1 MVNNSTG
8 VPTNQQ
14 FDWVEYNPG
23 EWTQIPFKQFEGLPA
38 KEQVTLLW
46 LIVHKGSNKTCFPS
60 HKTLAE
66 KAGIS
71 ESSIRRSITSL
82 RERGFIK
89 MRNRKT
95 DDGGYTSNEYII
107 LIRKSTSRCS

>member
-1 MVNNSTG
+1 MSNNSNK
-8 VPTNQQ
+8 PTTKQQ
-14 FDWVEYNPG
+14 LDWIEYNPG
-23 EWTQIPFKQFEGLPA
+23 EWTQIPFNQFNGLPA

-46 LIVHKGSNKTCFPS
+46 LIVHKGSENTCFPS

-66 KAGIS
+66 KSGIS
-71 ESSIRRSITSL
+71 ESSVRRSIASL

-95 DDGGYTSNEYII
+95 KDGGYTSNEYII
-107 LIRKSTSRCS
+107 LIRKSGSHCS